1 MVARTELCKNAF
13 MMYFVSGDR
22 VRHVEP
28 PFQTGTINKID
39 GQTVWVGLDNQG
51 TEATFMS
58 DKLEL
63 FDAGP
68 PAPADPSPADTLPA
82 E

>member
-1 MVARTELCKNAF
+1 

-22 VRHVEP
+22 VRHIEP
-28 PFQTGTINKID
+28 PFQTGTINRID
-39 GQTVWVGLDNQG
+39 GQTVWVDLDNQG
-51 TEATFMS
+51 SKAIFLL

-68 PAPADPSPADTLPA
+68 STANDSSPTTATAQD